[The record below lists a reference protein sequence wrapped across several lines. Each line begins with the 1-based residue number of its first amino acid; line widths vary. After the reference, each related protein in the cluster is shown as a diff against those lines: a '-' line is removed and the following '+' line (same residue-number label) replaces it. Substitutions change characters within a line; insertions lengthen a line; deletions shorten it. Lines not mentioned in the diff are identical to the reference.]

1 MSNHTP
7 EDPATSALPTYT
19 ILRDTALNFI
29 RAQTLDTNSPERMDF
44 DLMRTYCAPSF
55 EHSWGH
61 NYAVSLTPP
70 IQGTHSL
77 DGFFSHL
84 RSMLP
89 RLESWK
95 SNVTDVIVDPVKMK
109 VILRISFMMQAKG
122 ATEGQ
127 IVENDLLWM
136 MEMEEMGD
144 GKVGIKKSM
153 EFLDGAAAGKL
164 REIMMAIA

>member
-1 MSNHTP
+1 MSNHTT

-61 NYAVSLTPP
+61 KYAVSLTPP
-70 IQGTHSL
+70 LQSTHSL
-77 DGFFSHL
+77 DGFFTHL

-136 MEMEEMGD
+136 MEMEEMSS
-144 GKVGIKKSM
+144 GKLGIKKSM

-164 REIMMAIA
+164 REIMMGIA

>member
-1 MSNHTP
+1 MSNHTT

-29 RAQTLDTNSPERMDF
+29 KAQTLDTTLPERMNF

-70 IQGTHSL
+70 LQGTHSL

-109 VILRISFMMQAKG
+109 VVLRISFMMQAKG

-136 MEMEEMGD
+136 MEMEEIGS

-164 REIMMAIA
+164 REIMMGIA

>member
-29 RAQTLDTNSPERMDF
+29 RDQTLDTNSPERMDF

-70 IQGTHSL
+70 LQGTHSL

-95 SNVTDVIVDPVKMK
+95 SNVTDIIVDPVKMK
-109 VILRISFMMQAKG
+109 VVLRISFMMQAKG
-122 ATEGQ
+122 ATEEQ

-136 MEMEEMGD
+136 MEMEEMSS

-164 REIMMAIA
+164 REIMMGIA

>member
-1 MSNHTP
+1 MSNHTT

-29 RAQTLDTNSPERMDF
+29 RAQTLDANSPERMDF

-61 NYAVSLTPP
+61 NYAVSLAPP
-70 IQGTHSL
+70 LQDTHSL
-77 DGFFSHL
+77 DSFFSHL

-136 MEMEEMGD
+136 MEMEEMGS
-144 GKVGIKKSM
+144 GKVVIKKSM

-164 REIMMAIA
+164 REIMMGIS

>member
-70 IQGTHSL
+70 LQGTHSL

-95 SNVTDVIVDPVKMK
+95 SNVTDIIVDPVKMK
-109 VILRISFMMQAKG
+109 VVLRISFMMQAKG
-122 ATEGQ
+122 ATEEQ

-136 MEMEEMGD
+136 MEMEEMSS

-153 EFLDGAAAGKL
+153 EFLDGAAVGKL
-164 REIMMAIA
+164 REIMMGIA